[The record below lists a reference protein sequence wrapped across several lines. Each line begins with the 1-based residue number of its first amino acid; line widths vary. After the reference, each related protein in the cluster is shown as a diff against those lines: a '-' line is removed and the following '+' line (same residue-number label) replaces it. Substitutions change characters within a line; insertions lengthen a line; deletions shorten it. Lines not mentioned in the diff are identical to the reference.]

1 VQAIQAK
8 AAEASTEL
16 PPGLLSALPGGADAA
31 IDYLRAVDI
40 RDKLAETAERGM
52 FGGLSGQAGTWDKI
66 VKAYEKGCGWPCGGA
81 AARAAALLRP
91 CSLPAASP
99 ASSSPSRRLTR
110 LHLHRRLAVVFLG
123 EAAQAMV
130 QNTDYEIPYLRK
142 QLAKHNQQV
151 LDADRK
157 QAE

>member
-1 VQAIQAK
+1 M
-8 AAEASTEL
+8 
-16 PPGLLSALPGGADAA
+16 ALRRRCG
-31 IDYLRAVDI
+31 
-40 RDKLAETAERGM
+40 
-52 FGGLSGQAGTWDKI
+52 SGSG
-66 VKAYEKGCGWPCGGA
+66 P
-81 AARAAALLRP
+81 AAAL
-91 CSLPAASP
+91 LPAASP

-110 LHLHRRLAVVFLG
+110 LHLHRRPAVVFLG